1 MTNYQLAEKD
11 YKAGMKYKEIAQK
24 YEVTLNTVKSWKT
37 RYWNDEKKKKVCTP
51 NKKSMHT
58 KKVKEIAKEMIIAG
72 ASISETVEQTGIPR
86 ATVGRWSSEYNLQA
100 KQLEFLKEFR
110 DKQRERI
117 LQNKNK
123 RLEINE
129 EALKAIYYEVMNWK
143 ENGKI
148 SKALMEKLIMNE
160 ELEQLILG
168 LDRIERLEKLE
179 IEKAKNKTE
188 KIEDKKTIFI
198 AGGGELED

>member
-24 YEVTLNTVKSWKT
+24 YGVTLNTVKSWKT

-51 NKKSMHT
+51 NKKSVHT

-72 ASISETVEQTGIPR
+72 ASISEVANQTELNKSTIKR
-86 ATVGRWSSEYNLQA
+86 LSSEYNLQA

-117 LQNKNK
+117 LQNKTK

-179 IEKAKNKTE
+179 IERAKNKTE
-188 KIEDKKTIFI
+188 KIEDKKPIFI

>member
-24 YEVTLNTVKSWKT
+24 YGVTLNTVKSWKT

-160 ELEQLILG
+160 EVEQLILG

-188 KIEDKKTIFI
+188 KIEDKKPIFI

>member
-24 YEVTLNTVKSWKT
+24 YGVTLNTVKSWKT
-37 RYWNDEKKKKVCTP
+37 RYWNDKKKKKVCTP

-117 LQNKNK
+117 LQNKTK

-160 ELEQLILG
+160 EVEQLILG

-188 KIEDKKTIFI
+188 KIEDKKPIFI

>member
-1 MTNYQLAEKD
+1 M
-11 YKAGMKYKEIAQK
+11 
-24 YEVTLNTVKSWKT
+24 
-37 RYWNDEKKKKVCTP
+37 CTP

-179 IEKAKNKTE
+179 IERAKNKTE
-188 KIEDKKTIFI
+188 KIEDKKPIFI

>member
-24 YEVTLNTVKSWKT
+24 YGVTLNTVKSWKT

-86 ATVGRWSSEYNLQA
+86 ATVGRWSSEYNLQT

-117 LQNKNK
+117 LQNKTK

-179 IEKAKNKTE
+179 IERAKNKTE
-188 KIEDKKTIFI
+188 KIEDKKPIFI

>member
-24 YEVTLNTVKSWKT
+24 YGVTLNTVKSWKT

-58 KKVKEIAKEMIIAG
+58 KKVKEIAKAMIIAG

-117 LQNKNK
+117 LQNKTK

-179 IEKAKNKTE
+179 IERVKNKTE
-188 KIEDKKTIFI
+188 KIEDKKPIFI
-198 AGGGELED
+198 VGGGELED

>member
-24 YEVTLNTVKSWKT
+24 YGVTLNTVKSWKT

-179 IEKAKNKTE
+179 IERAKNKTE
-188 KIEDKKTIFI
+188 KIEDKKPIFI

>member
-1 MTNYQLAEKD
+1 
-11 YKAGMKYKEIAQK
+11 MKYKEIAQK
-24 YEVTLNTVKSWKT
+24 YGVTLNTVKSWKT

-51 NKKSMHT
+51 NKKSVHT

-72 ASISETVEQTGIPR
+72 ASISEVANRTELNKSTIKR
-86 ATVGRWSSEYNLQA
+86 LSSEYNLQA

-117 LQNKNK
+117 LQNKTK

-179 IEKAKNKTE
+179 IERAKNRR
-188 KIEDKKTIFI
+188 
-198 AGGGELED
+198 

>member
-24 YEVTLNTVKSWKT
+24 YGVTLNTVKSWKT

-51 NKKSMHT
+51 NKKSVHT

-117 LQNKNK
+117 LQNKTK

-148 SKALMEKLIMNE
+148 SKALMEKIIMNE

-179 IEKAKNKTE
+179 IERAKNKTE
-188 KIEDKKTIFI
+188 KIEDKKPIFI

>member
-24 YEVTLNTVKSWKT
+24 YGVTLNTVKSWKT

-58 KKVKEIAKEMIIAG
+58 KKVKEVAKNLVISG
-72 ASISETVEQTGIPR
+72 ATISEVANQTELNKSTIKR
-86 ATVGRWSSEYNLQA
+86 LSSEYNLQA

-117 LQNKNK
+117 LQNKTK

-179 IEKAKNKTE
+179 IERAKNKTE
-188 KIEDKKTIFI
+188 KIEDKKPIFI

>member
-24 YEVTLNTVKSWKT
+24 YGVTLNTVKSWKT

-117 LQNKNK
+117 LQNKTK

-179 IEKAKNKTE
+179 IERANNKTE
-188 KIEDKKTIFI
+188 KTEDKKPIFI

>member
-24 YEVTLNTVKSWKT
+24 YGVTLNTVKSWKT

-58 KKVKEIAKEMIIAG
+58 KKVKEVAKNLVISG

-179 IEKAKNKTE
+179 IERAKNKTE
-188 KIEDKKTIFI
+188 KTEDKKPIFI

>member
-11 YKAGMKYKEIAQK
+11 YRAGMKYKEIAQK
-24 YEVTLNTVKSWKT
+24 YGVTLNTVKSWKT

-58 KKVKEIAKEMIIAG
+58 KKVKEVAKNLVISG
-72 ASISETVEQTGIPR
+72 ASISEVAKQIQVPTGTV
-86 ATVGRWSSEYNLQA
+86 AYWSSEYNLQA

-117 LQNKNK
+117 LQNKTK

-188 KIEDKKTIFI
+188 KIEDKKPIFI

>member
-24 YEVTLNTVKSWKT
+24 YGVTLNTVKSWKT

-117 LQNKNK
+117 LQNKTK

-179 IEKAKNKTE
+179 IERAKNKTE
-188 KIEDKKTIFI
+188 KVEDKKPIFI

>member
-1 MTNYQLAEKD
+1 MNNKEKILS
-11 YKAGMKYKEIAQK
+11 YIASGLSNKEIATQLK
-24 YEVTLNTVKSWKT
+24 VSLRTVERYRKQFKEATSDTKNDKKT
-37 RYWNDEKKKKVCTP
+37 TKAKN
-51 NKKSMHT
+51 N
-58 KKVKEIAKEMIIAG
+58 KKVKEVAKNLVISG
-72 ASISETVEQTGIPR
+72 VSISEVAKQTQVPAGTI
-86 ATVGRWSSEYNLQA
+86 AYWSSEYNLQA

-117 LQNKNK
+117 LKNKTK

-179 IEKAKNKTE
+179 IERAKNKTE
-188 KIEDKKTIFI
+188 KIEDKKPIFI

>member
-1 MTNYQLAEKD
+1 M
-11 YKAGMKYKEIAQK
+11 
-24 YEVTLNTVKSWKT
+24 
-37 RYWNDEKKKKVCTP
+37 RKKRDI
-51 NKKSMHT
+51 
-58 KKVKEIAKEMIIAG
+58 E
-72 ASISETVEQTGIPR
+72 
-86 ATVGRWSSEYNLQA
+86 
-100 KQLEFLKEFR
+100 EFR

-117 LQNKNK
+117 LQNKTK

-179 IEKAKNKTE
+179 IERAKNKTE
-188 KIEDKKTIFI
+188 KIEDKKPIFI

>member
-24 YEVTLNTVKSWKT
+24 YGVTLNTVKSWKT

-58 KKVKEIAKEMIIAG
+58 KKVKEVAKNLVISG
-72 ASISETVEQTGIPR
+72 ASISEVANQTELNKSTIKR
-86 ATVGRWSSEYNLQA
+86 LSSEYNLQA

-117 LQNKNK
+117 LQNKTK

-179 IEKAKNKTE
+179 IERAKNKTE
-188 KIEDKKTIFI
+188 KIEDKKPIFI

>member
-24 YEVTLNTVKSWKT
+24 YGVTLNTVKSWKT

-58 KKVKEIAKEMIIAG
+58 KKVKEVAKNLVISG

-117 LQNKNK
+117 LQNKTK

-188 KIEDKKTIFI
+188 KIEDKKPIFI

>member
-24 YEVTLNTVKSWKT
+24 YGVTLNTVKSWKT

-72 ASISETVEQTGIPR
+72 ASISETVKQTGIPR

-117 LQNKNK
+117 LQNKTK

-179 IEKAKNKTE
+179 IERAKNKTE
-188 KIEDKKTIFI
+188 KTEDKKPIFI

>member
-24 YEVTLNTVKSWKT
+24 YGVTLNTVKSWKT

-51 NKKSMHT
+51 NKKSVHT

-72 ASISETVEQTGIPR
+72 ASISEVANQTELNKSTIKR
-86 ATVGRWSSEYNLQA
+86 LSSEYNLQA

-117 LQNKNK
+117 LQNKTK

-148 SKALMEKLIMNE
+148 SKALMEKIIMNE

-179 IEKAKNKTE
+179 IERAKNKTE
-188 KIEDKKTIFI
+188 KIEDKKPIFI

>member
-24 YEVTLNTVKSWKT
+24 YGVTLNTVKSWKT

-72 ASISETVEQTGIPR
+72 ASISEVANQTELNKSTIKR
-86 ATVGRWSSEYNLQA
+86 LSSEYNLQA

-117 LQNKNK
+117 LQNKTK

-129 EALKAIYYEVMNWK
+129 EALKAIYYEAMNWK

-148 SKALMEKLIMNE
+148 SKALLEKLIMNE

-179 IEKAKNKTE
+179 IERAKNKTE
-188 KIEDKKTIFI
+188 KIEDKKPIFI

>member
-24 YEVTLNTVKSWKT
+24 YGVTLNTVKSWKT

-51 NKKSMHT
+51 NKQSMHT

-188 KIEDKKTIFI
+188 KIEDKKPIFI

>member
-24 YEVTLNTVKSWKT
+24 YGVTLNTVKSWKT

-72 ASISETVEQTGIPR
+72 ASISETAEQTGIPR
-86 ATVGRWSSEYNLQA
+86 ATIGRWSSKYNLQA

-117 LQNKNK
+117 LQNKTK

-188 KIEDKKTIFI
+188 KIEDKKPIFI

>member
-24 YEVTLNTVKSWKT
+24 YGVTLNTVKSWKT

-51 NKKSMHT
+51 NKKSVHT

-72 ASISETVEQTGIPR
+72 ASISEVANRTELNKSTIKR
-86 ATVGRWSSEYNLQA
+86 LSSEYNLQA

-117 LQNKNK
+117 LQNKTK

-179 IEKAKNKTE
+179 IERAKNKTE
-188 KIEDKKTIFI
+188 KIEDKKPIFI
-198 AGGGELED
+198 VGGGELED

>member
-24 YEVTLNTVKSWKT
+24 YGVTLNTVKSWKT

-72 ASISETVEQTGIPR
+72 ASISEVAKQTQVPTGTV
-86 ATVGRWSSEYNLQA
+86 AYWSSEYNLQA

-117 LQNKNK
+117 LQNKFK

-129 EALKAIYYEVMNWK
+129 EALEAIYYEVMNWK

-188 KIEDKKTIFI
+188 KIEDKKPIFI

>member
-24 YEVTLNTVKSWKT
+24 YGVTLNTVKSWKT

-117 LQNKNK
+117 LQNKTK

-148 SKALMEKLIMNE
+148 SKAIMEKLIMNE

-179 IEKAKNKTE
+179 IERAKNKTE
-188 KIEDKKTIFI
+188 KIEDKKPIFI
-198 AGGGELED
+198 AGGRELED

>member
-24 YEVTLNTVKSWKT
+24 YGVTLNTVKSWKT

-58 KKVKEIAKEMIIAG
+58 KKVKEVAKNLVISG

-86 ATVGRWSSEYNLQA
+86 ATVGRWSSEYNLQV

-179 IEKAKNKTE
+179 IERAKNKTE
-188 KIEDKKTIFI
+188 KTEDKKPIFI

>member
-11 YKAGMKYKEIAQK
+11 YRAGMKYKEIAQK
-24 YEVTLNTVKSWKT
+24 YGVTLNTVKSWKT

-51 NKKSMHT
+51 NKKSRHT
-58 KKVKEIAKEMIIAG
+58 KKVKEVAKNLVISG
-72 ASISETVEQTGIPR
+72 ASISEVAKLIQVPTGTV
-86 ATVGRWSSEYNLQA
+86 AYWSSEYNLQA

-117 LQNKNK
+117 LQNKTK

-129 EALKAIYYEVMNWK
+129 EALKAIYYEAMNWK

-179 IEKAKNKTE
+179 IERAKNKTE
-188 KIEDKKTIFI
+188 KIEDKKPIFI
-198 AGGGELED
+198 AGGGEFED

>member
-24 YEVTLNTVKSWKT
+24 YGVTLNTVKSWKT

-117 LQNKNK
+117 LQNKTK

-179 IEKAKNKTE
+179 IERVKNKTE
-188 KIEDKKTIFI
+188 KIEDKKPIFI
-198 AGGGELED
+198 VGGGELED